1 MKEKKRSKTTEG
13 VAAARAYH
21 LLYQDP
27 VVFED
32 PYAIQ
37 LTSHPWRTI
46 LKIRALNWL
55 LIRALHHDILPLWA
69 EFFGRAR
76 YAEEQ
81 LDKALERGI
90 DQYVLLGAG
99 LDSFALRKKDL
110 VRKLKVFELDH
121 PLSQK
126 SKRDRL
132 VKLNIDLPD
141 NLEFVPVDFEK
152 ESVADALAR
161 SSYSNKKP
169 AFFSWLG
176 TIPYLTSE
184 AVFST
189 FRSITSYATRG
200 SEIVLDYFIPKELVE
215 PSDVPLYEKIERMV
229 ARRGEPHTSS
239 FDPRTFPQNVCE
251 LGFELVEHLP
261 PTDQEERYF
270 ENRKDGLRPASAFYF
285 AHFRLRA

>member
-1 MKEKKRSKTTEG
+1 MEEKKRSKTAEG

-37 LTSHPWRTI
+37 LTSPPWRII
-46 LKIRALNWL
+46 LKIRTLNWL
-55 LIRALHHDILPLWA
+55 LSRTLYHDILPLWA

-76 YAEEQ
+76 YAEEL

-99 LDSFALRKKDL
+99 LDSGALRKKDL
-110 VRKLKVFELDH
+110 VPKLKVFELDH
-121 PLSQK
+121 PVSQK

-132 VKLNIDLPD
+132 VKLNIDVPD
-141 NLEFVPVDFEK
+141 NLEFVPVDLEK
-152 ESVADALAR
+152 ESLADALAR

-189 FRSITSYATRG
+189 FRSIASYATRG
-200 SEIVLDYFIPKELVE
+200 SEIVVDYCIPRELVD
-215 PSDVPLYEKIERMV
+215 PRDLPLGEKIERMV
-229 ARRGEPHTSS
+229 ARRGEPHISS
-239 FDPRTFPQNVCE
+239 FDPRTFPQNICE
-251 LGFELVEHLP
+251 LGFELVEHLHP
-261 PTDQEERYF
+261 KEQEKRYF
-270 ENRKDGLRPASAFYF
+270 ENRKDGLRPISSLYF
-285 AHFRLRA
+285 AHFRLQA